1 MKIKL
6 SECSEIHTGKDNL
19 LNGGNSMQSYR
30 LVVYLRCRFLL
41 DLIIHK
47 MSWRGKDEKS
57 KEKKISEMVLNFIL
71 PCL

>member
-47 MSWRGKDEKS
+47 MIWRGKDGKS
-57 KEKKISEMVLNFIL
+57 KENKNSEMVLNFIL